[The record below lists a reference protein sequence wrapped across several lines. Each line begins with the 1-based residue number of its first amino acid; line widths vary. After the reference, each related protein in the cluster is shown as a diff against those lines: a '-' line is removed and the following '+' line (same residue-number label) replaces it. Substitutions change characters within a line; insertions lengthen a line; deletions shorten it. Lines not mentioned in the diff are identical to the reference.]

1 MVRLRDFKPK
11 ETTMSFR
18 FHREA
23 RNLVVTMLVAVA
35 GALAAWALANFE
47 RESWIPAFFFL
58 VACVLAIAA
67 TVLICWERKSE
78 EPAKNATTVQRRVAR
93 TQDPKASAQ
102 QRKGASGKS
111 PGP

>member
-1 MVRLRDFKPK
+1 
-11 ETTMSFR
+11 MSFR

-47 RESWIPAFFFL
+47 RQSWIPAFCFL

-78 EPAKNATTVQRRVAR
+78 EPAKNAKTVQRRGAR
-93 TQDPKASAQ
+93 TQDSKPSAK
-102 QRKGASGKS
+102 QRKGASG
-111 PGP
+111 